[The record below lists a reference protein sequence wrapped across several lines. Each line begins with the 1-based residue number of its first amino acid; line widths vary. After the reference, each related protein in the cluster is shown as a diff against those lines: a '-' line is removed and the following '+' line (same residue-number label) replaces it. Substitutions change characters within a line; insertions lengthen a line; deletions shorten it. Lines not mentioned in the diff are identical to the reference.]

1 MRAITLIELIFV
13 LVIIGILT
21 SVGFYSAK
29 PNYLHQDGV
38 MVQKRLLQARYEG
51 IMYDKQNFDNF
62 ISSQVGC
69 IALDELNRSED
80 GYRFHSSL
88 EINES
93 LNPLCFDSFGRVH
106 KSGDS
111 NKTSLDTLLTQKSW
125 LLSLSYNNKELK
137 FFVLPKS
144 GYVIIE

>member
-1 MRAITLIELIFV
+1 MKAITLIELIFV
-13 LVIIGILT
+13 LIIIGILT

-29 PNYLHQDGV
+29 PNYLLQDGI

-51 IMYDKQNFDNF
+51 IMYNKQNFDNF
-62 ISSQVGC
+62 ISSKIGC
-69 IALDELNRSED
+69 VALDELNRSED

-88 EINES
+88 EINDS
-93 LNPLCFDSFGRVH
+93 LNPLCFDSFARPH

-111 NKTSLDTLLTQKSW
+111 NKTSLDTLVTQKSW
-125 LLSLSYNNKELK
+125 LLSIRYNNKELK
-137 FFVLPKS
+137 FFVLPES